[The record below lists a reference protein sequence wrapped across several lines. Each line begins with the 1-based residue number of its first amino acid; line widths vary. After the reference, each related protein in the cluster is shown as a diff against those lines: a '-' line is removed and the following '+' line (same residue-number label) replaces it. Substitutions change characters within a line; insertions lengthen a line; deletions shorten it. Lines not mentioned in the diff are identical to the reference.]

1 MDNRQALTPEYLL
14 AAANHSIPNGDTSV
28 TDNTP
33 LISGPAGMVA
43 GAVAGGEL
51 GSVAGPV
58 GTIVGALVGAA
69 TGYDWRFTATA
80 AVSGVTQVTN
90 SVASIAN
97 LIPGAHFEQTS
108 IQDRITSLDDNLG
121 QYYTEHQDAV
131 DAAGFVAGSILPGL
145 AGLKSYNMASLAI
158 DRATQGL
165 IGRNMGEATG
175 LLVGTQR
182 YHLVEAAATM
192 QTSGQAFSY
201 LNQSII
207 RSIAAGVGEQALQGM
222 AFEGG
227 VQLMMNS
234 SPLLSDQDSS
244 DIATNVLKA
253 GMLGGAIGG
262 VFEAAKVSYSMK
274 KLLGGVDKE
283 LNANRWQ
290 RGNADGTPTDIKIL
304 SRVEDAENLAT
315 TAARSELT
323 GIAAQTQ
330 VAAKN
335 KMYDEVGQLFQT
347 LAHDDAFVA
356 NAAHEIMRAEPDLL
370 GASKVTLGLQEL
382 SRVGERTPLEEKI
395 IDATTKQELGG
406 TLTPEEQ
413 HLVEDL
419 STKYIKVWGEGA
431 AQGAVIPEKENFTS
445 LWDILGK
452 GQEIKVLKGAVQAG
466 KNIFKIEP
474 AKVFDIRNAKT
485 VAEANARDVWAEL
498 TGTSLPDNALIGAY
512 DPALLRKAAKDLADP
527 ESGVTVI
534 RVKDVE
540 GEGYQT
546 ITNPA
551 DMHELLQANLKE
563 LQGQFLA
570 RSVLAKEGSASK
582 LGDTAIAS
590 MLNVKVDYMKN
601 ALVNVA
607 KPASD
612 FHAIQSYAEEY
623 AAKLEGK
630 VKPSLENSILLHPQ
644 TVKAIYDT
652 SRIDAFE
659 ATSLPFTVYMKQQ
672 QKLFQLTGA
681 RASAIVTGKF
691 DEMLP
696 MPEELD
702 MYRITRNAGGA
713 GKFTSAAGKLGS
725 EESKFERIGHVFNQM
740 KAEMESKVSAML
752 DPVTLKLHGDV
763 SASTEFGGIQALV
776 RSTPEMY
783 VLDKPGSRIVLQQVL
798 EYEKAVAA
806 GEVGVQAPK
815 IIDENAAES
824 ITITSSKVLDI
835 LEQHINLRD
844 ARLDKFNALR
854 SVSGVGDT
862 RKAGIIYFPPPNTKD
877 YPFFALVSDPQIT
890 STGHMKMIHAA
901 SPEKLEEL
909 LAKVPEDFQ
918 AGIIRAPKT
927 KLKEDVERW
936 HKAIGDYNAQE
947 TMSDSYFDAALHRS
961 GAASPYLPKTDPGVL
976 INELRDYHLA
986 EEKLLLR
993 EAVSLR
999 YSAQFEELRN
1009 LGDRDA
1015 SIRLS
1020 SFSSKSAGRYAKEQ
1034 GDNPYLSH
1042 IRTALDLGN
1051 TEKIPMRATQNYL
1064 DEQLSKAWDLATQ
1077 TFRQSTSVE
1086 DLDKINA
1093 TWKALGIK
1101 TVDYDATTVALA
1113 NHTYSRGALS
1123 TFTRRA
1129 NAILTSTILK
1139 PSVLNAVNNT
1149 VGMVVMLSPEVHSL
1163 VEGIKRGDTGLAGQ
1177 LAEISH
1183 VGIPGTENSFLST
1196 AKLIHQGVKDFMQPD
1211 NRAWLL
1217 KQGFSVRHSQ
1227 EVSGVLD
1234 HLSLNGLGGDMDLN
1248 SRITMAYNKAM
1259 EYGKFAEKYTGNS
1272 YAEEFTRGTTAMIM
1286 KRLTDAAVAE
1296 GKMSQAL
1303 ADSYIQTTVN
1313 RVNGNYLA
1321 SQRPMMFNGPVGQSV
1336 GLFQTYMVN
1345 MIQQTMRHMVEGS
1358 TKSVALMMAAQGT
1371 IYGMASL
1378 PGFQQ
1383 LNTAL
1388 VGNFAGNSDHKDLY
1402 YAAYN
1407 AMDKNTADWAMYG
1420 SLSNCLGFFS
1430 PALKNN
1436 MYVRG
1441 DINPRQVSIIPITP
1455 MDVPIAM
1462 AGAKFFGNLADTFN
1476 KIYIEGASPG
1486 TAFLRG
1492 LEHNGIS
1499 RELSGLAQVLEAFT
1513 NSQGKSYSTD
1523 NAGKLIGA
1531 NDFFSLMNLTRLSG
1545 AKPLDEAKALDASYR
1560 QVVYNAKEHDST
1572 ARLGEVLRSKLVGK
1586 GSTEE
1591 LSQDDVTK
1599 FQKEYVKM
1607 GGKQENF
1614 NRYMIKLQKEANT
1627 SRANQL
1633 IRHLGSPEGQ
1643 AMQELMGG
1651 RPANDMGD
1659 E

>member
-1 MDNRQALTPEYLL
+1 MDNRQILTPEYLL
-14 AAANHSIPNGDTSV
+14 AAANHAIPNGDLSV
-28 TDNTP
+28 ADSTP
-33 LISGPAGMVA
+33 LISGPAGLVA
-43 GAVAGGEL
+43 GAVVGAEL
-51 GSVAGPV
+51 GSAAGPV
-58 GTIVGALVGAA
+58 GTVVGALVGAA

-80 AVSGVTQVTN
+80 AISGVTQVTN

-108 IQDRITSLDDNLG
+108 IQDRITGLDDNLG

-131 DAAGFVAGSILPGL
+131 DAAGFIAGSILPGL

-175 LLVGTQR
+175 LLVGTQK
-182 YHLVEAAATM
+182 YHLAEAAATM
-192 QTSGQAFSY
+192 ETSGQAFSF

-207 RSIAAGVGEQALQGM
+207 RSIAAGAGEQALQGM

-234 SPLLSDQDSS
+234 SPLLSDQDHS
-244 DIATNVLKA
+244 DIAMNVLKA
-253 GMLGGAIGG
+253 GMLGGALGG
-262 VFEAAKVSYSMK
+262 AFEAAKVGFSMK
-274 KLLGGVDKE
+274 NYLGKVDSE
-283 LNANRWQ
+283 LNSNRWQ

-315 TAARSELT
+315 TATRPELA
-323 GIAAQTQ
+323 GVAAQTQ

-356 NAAHEIMRAEPDLL
+356 NAAHEIMRTEPDLL
-370 GASKVTLGLQEL
+370 GASKVTLGLEEL
-382 SRVGERTPLEEKI
+382 SRVGERTPLEKKI
-395 IDATTKQELGG
+395 IEATTRQELGE
-406 TLTPEEQ
+406 TLTAEE
-413 HLVEDL
+413 LKLLDL

-431 AQGAVIPEKENFTS
+431 AEGAVMPEKEGFTS
-445 LWDILGK
+445 LWDTLGK
-452 GQEIKVLKGAVQAG
+452 GQAIQVLKGAIKAG
-466 KNIFKIEP
+466 KQEFKIEP
-474 AKVFDIRNAKT
+474 AKIFDIRSAKT

-498 TGTSLPDNALIGAY
+498 TTTSLPDNTLIGAY

-527 ESGVTVI
+527 ESGVTIV
-534 RVKDVE
+534 RVKDAE
-540 GEGYQT
+540 GEGFQT
-546 ITNPA
+546 ITNQA
-551 DMHELLQANLKE
+551 DMHALLQENLRE

-570 RSVLAKEGSASK
+570 RSVLAKEGSAAK

-607 KPASD
+607 NPASD

-623 AAKLEGK
+623 ATKLAGK
-630 VKPSLENSILLHPQ
+630 VKPSLKDSILLHPQ

-672 QKLFQLTGA
+672 QKLFQLTAA
-681 RASAIVTGKF
+681 RASATVTGQY
-691 DEMLP
+691 DSMLP

-702 MYRITRNAGGA
+702 MQRITRNAGGA
-713 GKFTSAAGKLGS
+713 GKFSSAAGKLGS

-740 KAEMESKVSAML
+740 KAEVESKLAAML
-752 DPVTLKLHGDV
+752 DPVVWKLHGDIEA
-763 SASTEFGGIQALV
+763 SAEFGGIQSLV

-783 VLDKPGSRIVLQQVL
+783 VLDKANSRIVMKQVL
-798 EYEKAVAA
+798 DYENAIAA

-815 IIDENAAES
+815 IVDASAAES
-824 ITITSSKVLDI
+824 IPITNPKVLDI
-835 LEQHINLRD
+835 LEQHIALRD
-844 ARLDKFNALR
+844 TRLGKFNAIR
-854 SVSGVGDT
+854 SVSGVGDS
-862 RKAGIIYFPPPNTKD
+862 REAGIVYFPPPDTKN
-877 YPFFALVSDPQIT
+877 YPFFALVTDPQIT
-890 STGHMKMIHAA
+890 STGHIKMLHAA
-901 SPEKLEEL
+901 SSEKLEEL
-909 LAKVPEDFQ
+909 LAKIPEEFQ
-918 AGIIRAPKT
+918 AGIIRAPKA
-927 KLKEDVERW
+927 KLKEDIERW
-936 HKAIGDYNAQE
+936 HKAIGDYEVQE

-961 GAASPYLPKTDPGVL
+961 GAASPYLPKTDASVL
-976 INELRDYHLA
+976 IDELRNYHLA

-999 YSAQFEELRN
+999 YSAQFEELKN

-1015 SIRLS
+1015 SIRLA

-1051 TEKIPMRATQNYL
+1051 TEKIPSRTTQNYL
-1064 DEQLSKAWDLATQ
+1064 DEQLSKAWDLATH
-1077 TFRQSTSVE
+1077 TFKQSTSVE
-1086 DLDKINA
+1086 DLDKINS

-1101 TVDYDATTVALA
+1101 TIDYDASVVALA

-1163 VEGIKRGDTGLAGQ
+1163 VEGIKLGDTGLAGQ
-1177 LAEISH
+1177 LADISH

-1196 AKLIHQGVKDFMQPD
+1196 AKLIHQGMKDFMQPE

-1217 KQGFSVRHSQ
+1217 QQGFSVRHSQ
-1227 EVSGVLD
+1227 EVSGILD

-1259 EYGKFAEKYTGNS
+1259 EYGKVAEKYTGNS

-1286 KRLTDAAVAE
+1286 KRLTDAVVAE

-1388 VGNFAGNSDHKDLY
+1388 VGNFAGNTDHKDLY
-1402 YAAYN
+1402 YTAYN
-1407 AMDKNTADWAMYG
+1407 AMDKNMADWVMYG

-1560 QVVYNAKEHDST
+1560 QVVYNAKEHDSI
-1572 ARLGEVLRSKLVGK
+1572 ARLGEVLRTKLVGME
-1586 GSTEE
+1586 STDE
-1591 LSQDDVTK
+1591 LSPEDVHK
-1599 FQKEYVKM
+1599 FMVEYVKM

-1627 SRANQL
+1627 SKANQL

-1651 RPANDMGD
+1651 RPANDIGD